1 MKNIF
6 SIAAICLVTT
16 QAVSIKA
23 KVESQ
28 VEGCCGGN
36 KCSCLQYQ
44 QPNID
49 PCAASCNPYTCTS
62 GDCNFSTGPD
72 KTLLTYA
79 GVQSIKES
87 PFWQIIKEC
96 PAAMDAYQAYVEEVR
111 GNEDEVQA
119 T

>member
-6 SIAAICLVTT
+6 SIAALCLVGT
-16 QAVSIKA
+16 QAVSIQ
-23 KVESQ
+23 SQ
-28 VEGCCGGN
+28 VETQVEGSCGGN
-36 KCSCLQYQ
+36 KCSCLHYQ
-44 QPNID
+44 KPNVN
-49 PCAASCNPYTCTS
+49 PCAASCSPYTCSS
-62 GDCNFSTGPD
+62 GDCEFTTGPD

-96 PAAMDAYQAYVEEVR
+96 PLAMDAYQAYVEVVR
-111 GNEDEVQA
+111 GNEDDVQA